1 MSHRS
6 APAKNIDA
14 GDKYAVPKRTPR
26 FSAVLCPLNTVRSP
40 TQGYDGRWRKL
51 RNRRLDADPLCR
63 HCTERG
69 LVTPAVE
76 VDHIKPKALG
86 GEDTWDNTQS
96 LCKPCHQDK
105 TRQDIK
111 RIRRGW

>member
-1 MSHRS
+1 
-6 APAKNIDA
+6 
-14 GDKYAVPKRTPR
+14 VPKRTPR
-26 FSAVLCPLNTVRSP
+26 FTFTAPSQTTAVKLTG
-40 TQGYDGRWRKL
+40 GYDHDWRKL
-51 RNRRLDADPLCR
+51 RNRRLDYEPLCQ
-63 HCTERG
+63 HCSARN

-105 TRQDIK
+105 TRDD
-111 RIRRGW
+111 IRRINRGY